1 MVNFKTCFHSRL
13 ISMHNN
19 LFHSPLFFNPWIL
32 RYAEVND
39 FTGYSIIIQEKWSFK
54 ITRLW
59 SFQHWR
65 LTPKSTQSLGRKLA
79 LHSWS
84 TQGWTSMNF
93 LSYHSL
99 IKLLLRFKVRN
110 PGMELNSNGVR
121 IPVDKCGRTPLNYIP
136 CLDKAIKRIKKGS
149 SCYRRILLKQKLP
162 GSKMYRGK
170 LEKKVR
176 HYS

>member
-1 MVNFKTCFHSRL
+1 MDENWLYTLEALKDELAF
-13 ISMHNN
+13 M
-19 LFHSPLFFNPWIL
+19 
-32 RYAEVND
+32 
-39 FTGYSIIIQEKWSFK
+39 
-54 ITRLW
+54 
-59 SFQHWR
+59 
-65 LTPKSTQSLGRKLA
+65 KL
-79 LHSWS
+79 
-84 TQGWTSMNF
+84 NF

-136 CLDKAIKRIKKGS
+136 CLDKAIKRIEKGS

-170 LEKKVR
+170 LEKRLDITLRAILTEGQRCLPLAQFLLVR
-176 HYS
+176 VT